1 MWILSW
7 LFSNKKQSDEVWEE
21 KDDSKLVLIIEDEV
35 LLSEMYKIKLEL
47 NQFKVEVRPDWESW
61 LKAIEELKPD
71 VVLLDL
77 MMPVMNWLE
86 VLDNLRNKLKM
97 DTKVVVFSNAPEKKE
112 EALDLWADE
121 FLVKADV
128 TPNEVLN
135 TVLELV

>member
-1 MWILSW
+1 MWFLNN
-7 LFSNKKQSDEVWEE
+7 LFRKKEE
-21 KDDSKLVLIIEDEV
+21 ESEDYINEDSKLVLIIEDEV

-47 NQFKVEVRPDWESW
+47 NQFRVEVRSNWEAW

-86 VLDNLRNKLKM
+86 VLDNVRNKLDM
-97 DTKVVVFSNAPEKKE
+97 DTKIIVFSNAPEKKE
-112 EALDLWADE
+112 EALNLWANE

-128 TPNEVLN
+128 TPNDVLQ
-135 TVLELV
+135 TVLEVV